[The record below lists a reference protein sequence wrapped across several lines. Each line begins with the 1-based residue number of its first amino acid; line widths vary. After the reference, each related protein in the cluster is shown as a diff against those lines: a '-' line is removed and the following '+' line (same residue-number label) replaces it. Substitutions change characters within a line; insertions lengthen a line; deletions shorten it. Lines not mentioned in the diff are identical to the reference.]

1 MTAPSL
7 APSHRTL
14 DARSRPRPTPAAHP
28 PAAGFV
34 LYVDLGPEA
43 FSAMPDAV
51 RQAADTLR
59 ELAREWLPDART
71 RTVLTGAQAPTATH
85 PVRSLRDTLAAIPD
99 APQVH
104 VDVRAR
110 LVTIGSRRVHLT
122 TKEFDLLAAL
132 ATADGR
138 VVTRQELHATV
149 WRDHPVSE
157 SSRTVDVHVRRL
169 RAVPEL
175 AELITT
181 ARGAGYRIPARPHLR
196 VTT

>member
-1 MTAPSL
+1 
-7 APSHRTL
+7 
-14 DARSRPRPTPAAHP
+14 
-28 PAAGFV
+28 V

-59 ELAREWLPDART
+59 ELAREWLPQART
-71 RTVLTGAQAPTATH
+71 RTVLTGAPVPTATR

-110 LVTIGSRRVHLT
+110 LLTVDGQRVHLT

-132 ATADGR
+132 VTAEGR
-138 VVTRQELHATV
+138 VLARDELHATV
-149 WRDHPVSE
+149 WRERPLSG

-169 RAVPEL
+169 RNVPAL
-175 AELITT
+175 ADLITT
-181 ARGAGYRIPARPHLR
+181 ARGSGYRVPVRQHLQ